1 MGAFTFRARLALDR
15 ARALFGV
22 PLRCAPRGAGDR
34 PSPDG
39 SLSFAVG
46 DSPALLCY
54 GRPSARGRAIF
65 GGVVPW
71 GELWRTGANEPT
83 VLHLPFRAE
92 VAGLRVARGKYALY
106 TVPNPSGW
114 TLVLNRSTRQWGLTR
129 PERGPKGNLFPSAYT
144 SWVAAAEVGR
154 VPVEAREVPHVE
166 QLTFRAEPLDDR
178 TTLLLMEWERT
189 QVVIPIR
196 R

>member
-15 ARALFGV
+15 ARALLGV
-22 PLRCAPRGAGDR
+22 PLRCGPRGAGDR

-39 SLSFAVG
+39 SLTFAVG
-46 DSPALLCY
+46 GGPALLCY
-54 GRPSARGRAIF
+54 GRPSVRGRAIF

-106 TVPNPSGW
+106 TVPSPSGW

-144 SWVAAAEVGR
+144 PWVAAAEVGR
-154 VPVEAREVPHVE
+154 VRVETREVPHVE
-166 QLTFRAEPLDDR
+166 QLTFRAEPLDER